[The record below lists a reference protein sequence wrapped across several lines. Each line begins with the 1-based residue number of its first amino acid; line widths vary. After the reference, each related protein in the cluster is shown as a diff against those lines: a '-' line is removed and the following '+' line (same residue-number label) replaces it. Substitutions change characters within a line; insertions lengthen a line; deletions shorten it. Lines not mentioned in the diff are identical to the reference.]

1 MNIGGGRKI
10 FGGGGGELAPGDT
23 CSPCHCGARRGG
35 EPPAALARPAAVVPG
50 GAASPRRHW
59 LSLPLRCRRGDEPT
73 AALAVPAFCFLSCP
87 LSPQPPSPAGKG
99 ETFSLFRRGLPP
111 PAPRAL
117 NRLRHLQSLPSRCPA
132 ADSVRHHLKET
143 DSCRFCGKPWVQSRG
158 CKGRSP
164 LHKKTKNLPLPAGK
178 GVGGMGA
185 ESKLKAAGAGGKQGK
200 PPSGHRQHRNGKK
213 SRKGRDP
220 PLPPAD
226 KLTVDSQLLT
236 ANCQLPTAN
245 NQYL

>member
-1 MNIGGGRKI
+1 MRGKAISYRIHTPSGFSCLSIPYIGEQNMNIGGGRKI
-10 FGGGGGELAPGDT
+10 FEGGGGSL
-23 CSPCHCGARRGG
+23 
-35 EPPAALARPAAVVPG
+35 PPAALVRPAAVVPG
-50 GAASPRRHW
+50 GAASPRRH
-59 LSLPLRCRRGDEPT
+59 LHALPLWCPEGRRAPGGTCTPCRCGARRGGEPP

-164 LHKKTKNLPLPAGK
+164 LHKK
-178 GVGGMGA
+178 
-185 ESKLKAAGAGGKQGK
+185 S
-200 PPSGHRQHRNGKK
+200 
-213 SRKGRDP
+213 
-220 PLPPAD
+220 
-226 KLTVDSQLLT
+226 
-236 ANCQLPTAN
+236 
-245 NQYL
+245 

>member
-59 LSLPLRCRRGDEPT
+59 LSLPLRCRRGDEPP

-164 LHKKTKNLPLPAGK
+164 LHKNLPLPAGK

-185 ESKLKAAGAGGKQGK
+185 ENQAKGRGGRRPKQPRHPTRQRGGRVGRRQAK
-200 PPSGHRQHRNGKK
+200 HAPLRAPPTPEQQK
-213 SRKGRDP
+213 SRKGRGP

-226 KLTVDSQLLT
+226 KSTVDS
-236 ANCQLPTAN
+236 
-245 NQYL
+245 